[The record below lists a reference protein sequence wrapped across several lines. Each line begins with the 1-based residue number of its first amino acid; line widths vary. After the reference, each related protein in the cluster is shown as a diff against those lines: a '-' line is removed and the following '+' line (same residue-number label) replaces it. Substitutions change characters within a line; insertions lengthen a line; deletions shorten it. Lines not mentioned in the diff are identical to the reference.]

1 MPIDRLYLQ
10 AQMELEQV
18 LWEVN
23 KTDQNTYFKILYLF
37 YFSFNYKKNM

>member
-1 MPIDRLYLQ
+1 MTMDRLYLK

-23 KTDQNTYFKILYLF
+23 KTDQNKYF
-37 YFSFNYKKNM
+37 